1 MFEDKSASELRNIS
15 RGSDND
21 YNGCWEEELYS
32 LYAQEEMERRG
43 YNWIPTFDESIGE
56 RRRRNKY

>member
-15 RGSDND
+15 RGSDKD
-21 YNGCWEEELYS
+21 YNGCWHEKLNS
-32 LYAQEEMERRG
+32 IYAREEMKRRG
-43 YNWIPTFDESIGE
+43 YNQIPKFDENIGE